1 MTRSSRFP
9 RSSRFLPTFLRKAH
23 MRPTSTRRTSTG
35 RYSAGALVLALVAA
49 VTVACAPPSNNNP
62 PSASQQFCEFWDKV
76 EEAPP
81 ALDNAVL
88 VKDDVVAMAQ
98 DATVVGEECTDSWAR
113 VELDGAVLAEGEEI
127 PSELNVPDAAPIA
140 AVTGDEIAPEAA
152 VLDNLTVKALSAEIG
167 VEGITLRGNV
177 AVTLS
182 GTTSTIGFVGTLRD
196 LNNWSVGLSSNAFSI
211 PGITSSPAQF
221 AGTLKVTNGVPSLT
235 LSAAATSAKIGDVTI
250 NGASINLQ
258 ASPDTGV
265 SAKVQGSLKI
275 GASTASGVIDVAFD
289 KAGALVSANADVS
302 ARLKGTMAG
311 GKTVDLQGNVRLTG
325 NATET
330 VASFSGS
337 GIVGDLVVNQASG
350 DLTLGVNKA
359 TFIGV
364 LDAAQGPNVVRF
376 NGSIVWD
383 GQTAYTPYLN
393 VEGAGEISGT
403 LDNGQQVKV
412 AGELSTTIIG
422 GQMRTVVAGDFTLGT
437 LKASGSAF
445 VETNGTT
452 TVLELDA
459 DLVDAGFAARVEG
472 AIVIT
477 DGRAETVE
485 LNAAVTGNVQ
495 LGDVTLTGASLRIA
509 STYGNPLDLTFSGGV
524 KIGTRADLSGSVA
537 AAVGPTG
544 SLLSLSG
551 QLNGSLQLDSWGLLN
566 FAGSIVASPEQVTLT
581 GSGGVTTINFP
592 LGVTFNGTLTS
603 SLTEPTWSLNGSGR
617 LRLASIDVAAAR
629 LNLSQTAGM
638 RATRVGFYFSIIGI
652 PTYFE
657 GDFFLKAGGGCDK
670 VNITGGSFLAKP
682 ILALVLPGVIGCPVN
697 I

>member
-1 MTRSSRFP
+1 
-9 RSSRFLPTFLRKAH
+9 
-23 MRPTSTRRTSTG
+23 
-35 RYSAGALVLALVAA
+35 
-49 VTVACAPPSNNNP
+49 
-62 PSASQQFCEFWDKV
+62 
-76 EEAPP
+76 
-81 ALDNAVL
+81 
-88 VKDDVVAMAQ
+88 
-98 DATVVGEECTDSWAR
+98 
-113 VELDGAVLAEGEEI
+113 
-127 PSELNVPDAAPIA
+127 
-140 AVTGDEIAPEAA
+140 
-152 VLDNLTVKALSAEIG
+152 
-167 VEGITLRGNV
+167 
-177 AVTLS
+177 
-182 GTTSTIGFVGTLRD
+182 
-196 LNNWSVGLSSNAFSI
+196 
-211 PGITSSPAQF
+211 
-221 AGTLKVTNGVPSLT
+221 
-235 LSAAATSAKIGDVTI
+235 
-250 NGASINLQ
+250 
-258 ASPDTGV
+258 
-265 SAKVQGSLKI
+265 
-275 GASTASGVIDVAFD
+275 
-289 KAGALVSANADVS
+289 
-302 ARLKGTMAG
+302 MAG
-311 GKTVDLQGNVRLTG
+311 GKTIDLQGNVKLTG

-350 DLTLGVNKA
+350 DLTLGVNTA
-359 TFIGV
+359 TFVGV

-393 VEGAGEISGT
+393 LEGAGEISGT

-445 VETNGTT
+445 VETSGTT

-459 DLVDAGFAARVEG
+459 DLVDAGFAASVEG
-472 AIVIT
+472 AIIIT

-485 LNAAVTGNVQ
+485 LNATVDGIVQ

-524 KIGTRADLSGSVA
+524 QIGTRADLSGSVA

-544 SLLSLSG
+544 SLLSLTG
-551 QLNGSLQLDSWGLLN
+551 QLSGSLQLDSWGLLN
-566 FAGSIVASPEQVTLT
+566 FAGSVVASPEQVTLT

-670 VNITGGSFLAKP
+670 VNITRGSFLAKP

>member
-1 MTRSSRFP
+1 MRS
-9 RSSRFLPTFLRKAH
+9 
-23 MRPTSTRRTSTG
+23 TSTRRKTTG
-35 RYSAGALVLALVAA
+35 RYAAGALVLALVAA
-49 VTVACAPPSNNNP
+49 VTVACGPPPTTTNP
-62 PSASQQFCEFWDKV
+62 PTASQQFCEFWDKV

-88 VKDDVVAMAQ
+88 VKDDVVAMAE
-98 DATVVGEECTDSWAR
+98 DTTVVGDNCTDSWAS
-113 VELDGAVLAEGEEI
+113 VELDGAVLAEGEEV

-140 AVTGDEIAPEAA
+140 AVTGDEIAPEAP
-152 VLDNLTVKALSAEIG
+152 VLENLTVKALSAEIG
-167 VEGITLRGNV
+167 VNGITLRGNV
-177 AVTLS
+177 AVKLS
-182 GTTSTIGFVGTLRD
+182 GTTSTIGFVGTLKD

-235 LSAAATSAKIGDVTI
+235 LSAAATSAKIGDVTV
-250 NGASINLQ
+250 NGASINLV
-258 ASPDTGV
+258 ASPATGV

-311 GKTVDLQGNVRLTG
+311 GKSIDLQGNVKLTG

-350 DLTLGVNKA
+350 DLTLGVNTA
-359 TFIGV
+359 TFVGV

-393 VEGAGEISGT
+393 LEGAGEISGT
-403 LDNGQQVKV
+403 LQDGQQVKV

-422 GQMRTVVAGDFTLGT
+422 GQMRTVVVGDFTLGT

-445 VETNGTT
+445 VETAGTT

-459 DLVDAGFAARVEG
+459 DLVDAGFAASIEG
-472 AIVIT
+472 AVVIT

-485 LNAAVTGNVQ
+485 LNATVNGNVQ

-509 STYGNPLDLTFSGGV
+509 STYGNPLDLTFTGGV

-537 AAVGPTG
+537 ASVGPTG

-592 LGVTFNGTLTS
+592 LGISFNGTLTS
-603 SLTEPTWSLNGSGR
+603 SLTQPTWSLNGTGR

-657 GDFFLKAGGGCDK
+657 GDFYMKAGGGCDK

-682 ILALVLPGVIGCPVN
+682 LLALVLPGVIGCPVN

>member
-1 MTRSSRFP
+1 MRSTSSR
-9 RSSRFLPTFLRKAH
+9 RK
-23 MRPTSTRRTSTG
+23 STG

-49 VTVACAPPSNNNP
+49 VTVACAPPTTTNP
-62 PSASQQFCEFWDKV
+62 PTASEAFCEFWDKV

-88 VKDDVVAMAQ
+88 VKDDVVAMAE
-98 DATVVGEECTDSWAR
+98 DTTVVGDNCTDSWAS
-113 VELDGAVLAEGEEI
+113 VELDGAVLAEGEEV

-140 AVTGDEIAPEAA
+140 AVTGEEIAPEAP
-152 VLDNLTVKALSAEIG
+152 VLENLTVKALSAEIG
-167 VEGITLRGNV
+167 VNGITLRGNV
-177 AVTLS
+177 AVKLS

-196 LNNWSVGLSSNAFSI
+196 LNNWSVGLSSAAFSI

-235 LSAAATSAKIGDVTI
+235 LSAAATSAKIGDVTV
-250 NGASINLQ
+250 NGASINLE
-258 ASPDTGV
+258 ASPATGV

-311 GKTVDLQGNVRLTG
+311 GKTIDLQGNVKLTG

-350 DLTLGVNKA
+350 DLTLGVNTA
-359 TFIGV
+359 TFVGV

-393 VEGAGEISGT
+393 LEGAGEISGT
-403 LDNGQQVKV
+403 LQNGQQVKV

-422 GQMRTVVAGDFTLGT
+422 GQMRTVVQGDFTLGT
-437 LKASGSAF
+437 LKATGSAF
-445 VETNGTT
+445 VETAGTT

-459 DLVDAGFAARVEG
+459 DLVDAGFAASIEG
-472 AIVIT
+472 AVVIT

-485 LNAAVTGNVQ
+485 LNATVNGNVQ
-495 LGDVTLTGASLRIA
+495 LGDVTLTGANLRIA
-509 STYGNPLDLTFSGGV
+509 STYGNPLELTFSGGV

-537 AAVGPTG
+537 ASVGPTG

-551 QLNGSLQLDSWGLLN
+551 QLTGSLQLDSWGLLN

-592 LGVTFNGTLTS
+592 LGISFNGTLTS
-603 SLTEPTWSLNGSGR
+603 SLTQPTWSLNGSGR

-657 GDFFLKAGGGCDK
+657 GDFYMKAGGGCDK

-682 ILALVLPGVIGCPVN
+682 LLALILPGVIGCPVS

>member
-1 MTRSSRFP
+1 MRSTSSR
-9 RSSRFLPTFLRKAH
+9 RK
-23 MRPTSTRRTSTG
+23 PTG
-35 RYSAGALVLALVAA
+35 RHSAGALVLALVAA
-49 VTVACAPPSNNNP
+49 VTVACAPPSTNTP
-62 PSASQQFCEFWDKV
+62 PSASEQFCEFWDKV

-88 VKDDVVAMAQ
+88 VKDDVVAMAE
-98 DATVVGEECTDSWAR
+98 DTTVVGEECTDSWAR
-113 VELDGAVLAEGEEI
+113 VELDGAVLAEGEEV
-127 PSELNVPDAAPIA
+127 PSELDVPDAAPIA
-140 AVTGDEIAPEAA
+140 AVTGDEIAPEAP
-152 VLDNLTVKALSAEIG
+152 VLENLTVKALSAEIG
-167 VEGITLRGNV
+167 LDGITLRGNV

-182 GTTSTIGFVGTLRD
+182 GSTSTIGFVGTLRD
-196 LNNWSVGLSSNAFSI
+196 LNNWSVGLSSSAFSI

-235 LSAAATSAKIGDVTI
+235 LSAAATSAKIGDVTV
-250 NGASINLQ
+250 NGASINLT
-258 ASPDTGV
+258 ASPATGV

-275 GASTASGVIDVAFD
+275 GASTASGVIDVTFD

-311 GKTVDLQGNVRLTG
+311 GKTIDLQGNVKLTG

-359 TFIGV
+359 TFVGV
-364 LDAAQGPNVVRF
+364 LDAAQGANVVRF

-383 GQTAYTPYLN
+383 GQTAYTPYLTL
-393 VEGAGEISGT
+393 EGAGEISGT

-422 GQMRTVVAGDFTLGT
+422 GQMRTVVSGNFTLGT

-459 DLVDAGFAARVEG
+459 DLVDAGFAASIEG

-495 LGDVTLTGASLRIA
+495 IGDVTLTGASLRIA
-509 STYGNPLDLTFSGGV
+509 STYGNPLELTFSGGV

>member
-1 MTRSSRFP
+1 MRSTSSR
-9 RSSRFLPTFLRKAH
+9 RK
-23 MRPTSTRRTSTG
+23 STG

-49 VTVACAPPSNNNP
+49 VTVACGPPPTTTNP
-62 PSASQQFCEFWDKV
+62 PTASQQFCEFWDKV

-88 VKDDVVAMAQ
+88 VKDDVVAMAE
-98 DATVVGEECTDSWAR
+98 DTTVVGDNCTDSWAS
-113 VELDGAVLAEGEEI
+113 VELDGAVLAEGEEV

-140 AVTGDEIAPEAA
+140 AVTGEEIAPEAP
-152 VLDNLTVKALSAEIG
+152 VLENLTVKALSAEIG
-167 VEGITLRGNV
+167 VNGITLRGNV
-177 AVTLS
+177 AVKLS

-196 LNNWSVGLSSNAFSI
+196 LNNWSVGLSSAAFSI

-235 LSAAATSAKIGDVTI
+235 LSAAATSAKIGDVTV
-250 NGASINLQ
+250 NGASINLE
-258 ASPDTGV
+258 ASPATGV

-311 GKTVDLQGNVRLTG
+311 GKSIDLQGNVKLTG

-350 DLTLGVNKA
+350 DLTLGVNTA
-359 TFIGV
+359 TFVGV

-393 VEGAGEISGT
+393 LEGAGEISGT
-403 LDNGQQVKV
+403 LQDGQQVKV

-422 GQMRTVVAGDFTLGT
+422 GQMRTVVEGDFTLGT

-445 VETNGTT
+445 VETAGTT

-459 DLVDAGFAARVEG
+459 DLVDAGFAASIEG
-472 AIVIT
+472 AVVIT

-485 LNAAVTGNVQ
+485 LNATVNGNVQ

-509 STYGNPLDLTFSGGV
+509 STYGNPLDLTFTGGV

-537 AAVGPTG
+537 ASVGPTG

-592 LGVTFNGTLTS
+592 LGISFNGTLTS
-603 SLTEPTWSLNGSGR
+603 SLTQPTWSLNGSGR

-657 GDFFLKAGGGCDK
+657 GDFYMKAGGGCDK

-682 ILALVLPGVIGCPVN
+682 LLALILPGVIGCPVN

>member
-1 MTRSSRFP
+1 MRS
-9 RSSRFLPTFLRKAH
+9 
-23 MRPTSTRRTSTG
+23 TSTRRKSTG
-35 RYSAGALVLALVAA
+35 RHAAGALVLALVAA
-49 VTVACAPPSNNNP
+49 VTVACGPPPTTTNP
-62 PSASQQFCEFWDKV
+62 PTASQQFCEFWDKV

-88 VKDDVVAMAQ
+88 VKDDVVAMAE
-98 DATVVGEECTDSWAR
+98 DTTVVGDSCTDSWAS
-113 VELDGAVLAEGEEI
+113 VELDGAVLAEGEEV
-127 PSELNVPDAAPIA
+127 PSELNVPNAAPIA
-140 AVTGDEIAPEAA
+140 AVTGDEIAPEAP
-152 VLDNLTVKALSAEIG
+152 VLENLTVKALSAEIG
-167 VEGITLRGNV
+167 VNGITLRGNV
-177 AVTLS
+177 AVKLS
-182 GTTSTIGFVGTLRD
+182 GTTSTIGFVGTLKD

-235 LSAAATSAKIGDVTI
+235 LSAAATSAKIGDVTV
-250 NGASINLQ
+250 NGASINLV
-258 ASPDTGV
+258 ASPATGV

-311 GKTVDLQGNVRLTG
+311 GKSIDLQGNVKLTG

-350 DLTLGVNKA
+350 DLTLGVNTA
-359 TFIGV
+359 TFVGV

-393 VEGAGEISGT
+393 LEGAGEISGT
-403 LDNGQQVKV
+403 LQDGQQVKV

-422 GQMRTVVAGDFTLGT
+422 GQMRTVVVGDFTLGT

-445 VETNGTT
+445 VETAGTT

-459 DLVDAGFAARVEG
+459 DLVDAGFAASIEG
-472 AIVIT
+472 AVVIT

-485 LNAAVTGNVQ
+485 LNATVNGNVQ

-509 STYGNPLDLTFSGGV
+509 STYGNPLDLTFTGGV

-537 AAVGPTG
+537 ASVGPTG

-592 LGVTFNGTLTS
+592 LGISFNGTLTS
-603 SLTEPTWSLNGSGR
+603 SLTQPTWSLNGTGR

-657 GDFFLKAGGGCDK
+657 GDFYMKAGGGCDK

-682 ILALVLPGVIGCPVN
+682 LLALILPGVIGCPVN